1 VARLRK
7 VRLISRGVLAR
18 LAVAVGVVGVLAAG
32 VWVLML
38 RMPGSSWQGPLP
50 PLTAAEAALRDEL
63 RRDVGVL
70 AGEIGERNLVRPASL
85 ARAVAYIEG
94 ELAAVGYRVRRQAYE
109 TPPEA
114 FHRMEGVERSFV
126 NLEGERPG
134 GARAAEIVVVGA
146 HYDTVL
152 GAPGANDN
160 GSGVAAVLALARR
173 FAARSPVRTVRF
185 LAFANEEVY
194 FQQPWMGS
202 LVYARALRQRGDRV
216 VTMLSLETLGYYS
229 DEPGSQRYPPP
240 LSLLYPSAGNFIG
253 FVGNVASRAQVRAA
267 VGAFRRHARFPSE
280 GAALPPV
287 LPGIAWSDHWAFWQA
302 GYPGVMVTDTAPYRY
317 PHYHTRFDTPDRI
330 DYERLAR
337 VVAGLE
343 GMLAELTGAR

>member
-1 VARLRK
+1 
-7 VRLISRGVLAR
+7 VRLGSPGALAR
-18 LAVAVGVVGVLAAG
+18 LAVVVGVVGVLAAG
-32 VWVLML
+32 VWVVML
-38 RMPGSSWQGPLP
+38 RMPGSSWRGPLP

-63 RRDVGVL
+63 RRDIGVL
-70 AGEIGERNLVRPASL
+70 AGEIGERNLVRPDAL

-94 ELAAVGYRVRRQAYE
+94 ALTAAGYRVRRQTYE

-114 FHRMEGVERSFV
+114 FYRMAGVERNFV

-134 GARAAEIVVVGA
+134 SGRAAEIVVVGA

-160 GSGVAAVLALARR
+160 GSGVAALLALARR
-173 FAARSPVRTVRF
+173 FVGRAPARTVRF
-185 LAFANEEVY
+185 VAFANEEVY

-216 VTMLSLETLGYYS
+216 VTMLSLETMGYYS

-240 LSLLYPSAGNFIG
+240 LGLLYPSAGNFIG
-253 FVGNVASRAQVRAA
+253 FVGNVGSRAQVRAA
-267 VGAFRRHARFPSE
+267 VAAFRRHARVPSE
-280 GAALPPV
+280 GAALPPI

-317 PHYHTRFDTPDRI
+317 PHYHTRLDTPDRI
-330 DYERLAR
+330 DYDRLAR
-337 VVAGLE
+337 VVAGLD
-343 GMLAELTGAR
+343 GMLAELAAAR

>member
-1 VARLRK
+1 MRL
-7 VRLISRGVLAR
+7 VSRGALLR
-18 LAVAVGVVGVLAAG
+18 LAIVAGLLGLLAGAG
-32 VWVLML
+32 FILML
-38 RMPGSSWQGPLP
+38 RMPGESWRGPLP

-70 AGEIGERNLVRPASL
+70 AGQIGERNLAKPDAL
-85 ARAVAYIEG
+85 ARAVLYIEG
-94 ELAAVGYRVRRQAYE
+94 ELAAAGYRVRRQTYE

-114 FHRMEGVERSFV
+114 FHRTEGVERVFH
-126 NLEGERPG
+126 NLEGERAG
-134 GARAAEIVVVGA
+134 GERAAEIVVVGA

-152 GAPGANDN
+152 GTRGANDN

-173 FAARSPVRTVRF
+173 FAGRAPARTVRF
-185 LAFANEEVY
+185 VAFANEEIY

-202 LVYARALRQRGDRV
+202 LVYARALRERGDRV
-216 VTMLSLETLGYYS
+216 VTMLSLETMGYYS
-229 DEPGSQRYPPP
+229 DQPGSQRYPPP
-240 LSLLYPSAGNFIG
+240 LGLLYPSAGNFIG
-253 FVGNVASRAQVRAA
+253 FVGNFASRAQVRSAIA
-267 VGAFRRHARFPSE
+267 GFRRHARFPSE
-280 GAALPPV
+280 GAAIPPV

-317 PHYHTRFDTPDRI
+317 PYYHTASDTPDRV

-343 GMLAELTGAR
+343 GMLADLTGVP